1 MCWLFP
7 GKLVRIDSACPDC
20 DEPIVVEMRDGG
32 VVSCEPEE
40 AVSHDNRPSNM
51 PWPDR

>member
-7 GKLVRIDSACPDC
+7 GKLIKIDTVCPDC
-20 DEPIVVEMRDGG
+20 DGPIVVEMRDGE

-40 AVSHDNRPSNM
+40 AVSHNNGLS
-51 PWPDR
+51 DRSWSDR